1 MGEHE
6 QPAQAGSHRFGSDRR
21 LRRRSEF
28 QRVFE
33 TGFRVHGRFVTL
45 VAAPNSSGAARLGI
59 VASRKLGNAVQR
71 NRAKRLI
78 REIFRQVNKPRP
90 GLDVVVIP
98 RRELFDAAY
107 ASLELDFRNAFTR
120 CASRFQRAARV

>member
-6 QPAQAGSHRFGSDRR
+6 QLARVGSHRFDSGRR
-21 LRRRSEF
+21 LRRRAEF
-28 QRVFE
+28 QQVFE
-33 TGFRVHGRFVTL
+33 TGFRVHGRFLTL
-45 VAAPNSSGAARLGI
+45 VVTPNRAGLSRLGL

-78 REIFRQVNKPRP
+78 REIFRQNNDPRAA
-90 GLDVVVIP
+90 LDVVVIP

-107 ASLELDFRNAFTR
+107 STLETDFRNALQR
-120 CASRFQRAARV
+120 CALRLQRSARG